1 MLLRKMEGIIGGAGL
16 LLAIGAGGG
25 IEQDTMAWGSGLLCI
40 VLGFT
45 AVFASLYLARRTR

>member
-25 IEQDTMAWGSGLLCI
+25 IEQDTMAWGPGLLCI
-40 VLGFT
+40 ALGFT
-45 AVFASLYLARRTR
+45 AVFASL